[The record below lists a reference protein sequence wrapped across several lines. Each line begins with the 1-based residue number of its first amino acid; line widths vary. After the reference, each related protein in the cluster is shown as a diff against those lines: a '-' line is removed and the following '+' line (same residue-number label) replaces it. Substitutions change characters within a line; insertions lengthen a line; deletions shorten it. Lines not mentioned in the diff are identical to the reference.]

1 MKILVVLF
9 SVTLMLVV
17 SSPGLA
23 CGDSLYRVGQGISY
37 REYSAPLPGN
47 VLIYARSSASAG
59 DLAAALSRSGHH
71 VRFVGDE
78 LTLSLELRTGD
89 YDVVIA
95 PYSEHTA
102 VEASTADTGVTFLP
116 IALSKAESE
125 TAEASYPNV
134 MMADRDELKHYLK
147 AIHLVLE
154 DKLS

>member
-1 MKILVVLF
+1 MKVLVVLF
-9 SVTLMLVV
+9 FVILTLGASGQVT
-17 SSPGLA
+17 A

-78 LTLSLELRTGD
+78 LTLGLELRTGD
-89 YDVVIA
+89 YDIVIA
-95 PYSEHTA
+95 PYSEHVA
-102 VEASTADTGVTFLP
+102 VEASTADTGVTYLP

-125 TAEASYPNV
+125 TAAASYSKV
-134 MMADRDELKHYLK
+134 MLADRDELKHYLR
-147 AIHLVLE
+147 AIHTVLE
-154 DKLS
+154 DQPS